1 MAHMVF
7 KIFIFLI
14 LRNDLKNTCLT
25 FSDGNV
31 EMFSIK
37 EGINKVDSLGNIQ
50 GLQTLLFH
58 QKLISLQNSI
68 TSTKK
73 CMFNMNKSR
82 CDVSMMLKSTKSYY
96 KFCF

>member
-14 LRNDLKNTCLT
+14 LRNNLKNTGLT

-73 CMFNMNKSR
+73 MYVYYLKSK
-82 CDVSMMLKSTKSYY
+82 CNISLLLKSTKRQ
-96 KFCF
+96 FILL